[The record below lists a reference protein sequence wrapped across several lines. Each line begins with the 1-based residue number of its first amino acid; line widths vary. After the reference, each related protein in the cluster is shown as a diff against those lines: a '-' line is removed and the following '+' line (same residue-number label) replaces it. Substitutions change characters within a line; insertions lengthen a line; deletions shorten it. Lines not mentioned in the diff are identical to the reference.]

1 MAFPLNPT
9 NGQLVSQFDK
19 PYIYDST
26 LGVWRSY
33 AGSFS
38 GASIDVLSDVDL
50 TVAPEDG
57 QVLTWNAAN
66 SEFVPGEAASGTN
79 VYTTI
84 AELPLSGNDDGS
96 LAFVSGNN
104 RLYIW
109 NGAGWFNIAMI
120 NTSPS
125 ITTGPDASYAFAVDG
140 TPIVLTLVAEDPEG
154 FPITWSYQV
163 TTGSLGSTATV
174 GQSDNVFT
182 ITPSTSE
189 ADIGAFGI
197 TFTASDGINLATAA
211 SSFSLSF
218 GPNWSLTTQQQKI
231 VASDIQAND
240 NFGYSVAIS
249 GDTAVVGAHYEDT
262 GATSAGSVYIFTR
275 SGTTWTQQ
283 QKIQASDLQAND
295 QFGISVSIDGDT
307 AVVGAWYE
315 DTGGADAG
323 SAYIFTRSGTT
334 WTQQQKIQSSDIQAG
349 DQCGYSV
356 AISGDTVVVGANRE
370 DTGGSNAGAAYV
382 FTRSGSTWTQQQ
394 KIQASDLQTTDQFGM
409 SVAIDGDTVVVAAY
423 AEDTGGADAG
433 SAYIFTRSGTTW
445 TQQQKI
451 LSSDIEAYDYFG
463 TSVSIDGDTVVV
475 TAQSEDTGDINAGA
489 AYIFTRD
496 GTTWTQQQKIQASD
510 AEGSDS
516 FGASVSIDGDTIVV
530 GAYGEDTG
538 GANAGAAYVF
548 TRSGTTWTQQQKIVA
563 SDAEASDQ
571 FGSSV
576 SISGDTVVVGA
587 YADDTGGTTDAGA
600 AYIFVAG

>member
-1 MAFPLNPT
+1 MAFPINPT

-249 GDTAVVGAHYEDT
+249 GDTAVVGAQYEDIGGTSAGAAYVFTRSGTTWTEQQKIQASDKQASDFFGYSVAIDGDTAVVGAWYEETGATDSGSAYIFTRSGTTWTQQQKIVSSDLQAFDQFGASVSIDGDTVVVGATGEDTGGQQAGAAYVFTRSGTTWTQQQKIQASDIGAGDGFGISVSISGDTVVVGAQLEDTGGTDAGAAYVFTRSGTTWTQQAKIQSSDIEANDRFGYSVAIDGDTVVVSAYYEDT
-262 GATSAGSVYIFTR
+262 GGTNAGAAYIFTR

-283 QKIQASDLQAND
+283 QKIQASDAQAID
-295 QFGISVSIDGDT
+295 QFG
-307 AVVGAWYE
+307 W
-315 DTGGADAG
+315 
-323 SAYIFTRSGTT
+323 
-334 WTQQQKIQSSDIQAG
+334 
-349 DQCGYSV
+349 
-356 AISGDTVVVGANRE
+356 
-370 DTGGSNAGAAYV
+370 
-382 FTRSGSTWTQQQ
+382 
-394 KIQASDLQTTDQFGM
+394 
-409 SVAIDGDTVVVAAY
+409 
-423 AEDTGGADAG
+423 
-433 SAYIFTRSGTTW
+433 
-445 TQQQKI
+445 
-451 LSSDIEAYDYFG
+451 
-463 TSVSIDGDTVVV
+463 SVSIDGDTVVV
-475 TAQSEDTGDINAGA
+475 GAFAEDTGGTSAGA

-510 AEGSDS
+510 VQAGDQ
-516 FGASVSIDGDTIVV
+516 FGISVSIDG
-530 GAYGEDTG
+530 E
-538 GANAGAAYVF
+538 
-548 TRSGTTWTQQQKIVA
+548 
-563 SDAEASDQ
+563 
-571 FGSSV
+571 
-576 SISGDTVVVGA
+576 TVVVGA
-587 YADDTGGTTDAGA
+587 HFEDAGGAEAGA

>member
-1 MAFPLNPT
+1 
-9 NGQLVSQFDK
+9 
-19 PYIYDST
+19 
-26 LGVWRSY
+26 VWRSY

-84 AELPLSGNDDGS
+84 AELPLSGNSTGDQ
-96 LAFVSGNN
+96 AFVSSTN
-104 RLYIW
+104 RLYLW
-109 NGAGWFNIAMI
+109 NGAGWFNIALI

-154 FPITWSYQV
+154 FPITWSYAV
-163 TTGSLGSTATV
+163 TTGSLGSTATI
-174 GQSDNVFT
+174 GRSDNVFT

-189 ADIGAFGI
+189 ADIGTFSI

-231 VASDIQAND
+231 QSSDIQAND

-262 GATSAGSVYIFTR
+262 GGTSAGAAYVFTRSGTTWTQQQKIQATDKQAGDFFGYSVAIDGDTAVVGAQAEETGATDAGSVYIFTR

-283 QKIQASDLQAND
+283 QKIVASDLQAWD
-295 QFGISVSIDGDT
+295 QFG
-307 AVVGAWYE
+307 
-315 DTGGADAG
+315 
-323 SAYIFTRSGTT
+323 
-334 WTQQQKIQSSDIQAG
+334 
-349 DQCGYSV
+349 
-356 AISGDTVVVGANRE
+356 N
-370 DTGGSNAGAAYV
+370 
-382 FTRSGSTWTQQQ
+382 
-394 KIQASDLQTTDQFGM
+394 
-409 SVAIDGDTVVVAAY
+409 
-423 AEDTGGADAG
+423 
-433 SAYIFTRSGTTW
+433 
-445 TQQQKI
+445 
-451 LSSDIEAYDYFG
+451 
-463 TSVSIDGDTVVV
+463 SVSIDGDTVVV
-475 TAQSEDTGDINAGA
+475 GA
-489 AYIFTRD
+489 N
-496 GTTWTQQQKIQASD
+496 
-510 AEGSDS
+510 
-516 FGASVSIDGDTIVV
+516 
-530 GAYGEDTG
+530 GEDTG

-548 TRSGTTWTQQQKIVA
+548 TRSGTTWTQQQKIQA
-563 SDAEASDQ
+563 SDLQASDS
-571 FGSSV
+571 FGTSV

-587 YADDTGGTTDAGA
+587 YREDTGGADAGAAYVFTRSGTTWTQQQKIQASDLQASDLFGQSVSISGDTVVVGAYSEDTGGSDAGSVYIFTRSGTTWTQQQKIQASDPEAEDTFGNSVSIDGDTVVVGAQYEDTGGTSAGAAYVFTRSGTTWTEQQKIVASDAQATDYFGQAVAIDGDTVVVGAYLEDTGGAEAGA

>member
-249 GDTAVVGAHYEDT
+249 GDTAVVGAQYEDIGGTSAGAAYVFTRSGTTWTEQQKIQASDKQASDFFGYSVAIDGDTAVVGAWYEETGATDSGSAYIFTRSGTTWTQQQKIVSSDLQAFDQFGASVSIDGDTVVVGATGEDTGGQQAGAAYVFTRSGTTWTQQQKIQASDIGAGDGFGISVSISGDTVVVGAQLEDTGGTDAGAAYVFTRSGTTWTQQAKIQSSDIEANDRFGYSVAIDGDTVVVSAYYEDT
-262 GATSAGSVYIFTR
+262 GGTNAGAAYIFTR

-283 QKIQASDLQAND
+283 QKIQASDAQAID
-295 QFGISVSIDGDT
+295 QFG
-307 AVVGAWYE
+307 W
-315 DTGGADAG
+315 
-323 SAYIFTRSGTT
+323 
-334 WTQQQKIQSSDIQAG
+334 
-349 DQCGYSV
+349 
-356 AISGDTVVVGANRE
+356 
-370 DTGGSNAGAAYV
+370 
-382 FTRSGSTWTQQQ
+382 
-394 KIQASDLQTTDQFGM
+394 
-409 SVAIDGDTVVVAAY
+409 
-423 AEDTGGADAG
+423 
-433 SAYIFTRSGTTW
+433 
-445 TQQQKI
+445 
-451 LSSDIEAYDYFG
+451 
-463 TSVSIDGDTVVV
+463 SVSIDGDTVVV
-475 TAQSEDTGDINAGA
+475 GAFAEDTGGTSAGA

-510 AEGSDS
+510 VQAGDQ
-516 FGASVSIDGDTIVV
+516 FGISVSIDG
-530 GAYGEDTG
+530 E
-538 GANAGAAYVF
+538 
-548 TRSGTTWTQQQKIVA
+548 
-563 SDAEASDQ
+563 
-571 FGSSV
+571 
-576 SISGDTVVVGA
+576 TVVVGA
-587 YADDTGGTTDAGA
+587 HFEDAGGAEAGA

>member
-1 MAFPLNPT
+1 MTFPLNPT

-140 TPIVLTLVAEDPEG
+140 TPIILTLVAEDPEG
-154 FPITWSYQV
+154 VPITWSYAV
-163 TTGSLGSTATV
+163 TTGSIGSTATV

-218 GPNWSLTTQQQKI
+218 GPDWSLTTQQQKI
-231 VASDIQAND
+231 QASDIQAD
-240 NFGYSVAIS
+240 DWFGQSISISGDTVVVGAHYEDIGGADAGAAYIFTRSGTTWTQQQKIQATDKQASDFFGYSVAID
-249 GDTAVVGAHYEDT
+249 GDTAVVGAWYEET
-262 GATSAGSVYIFTR
+262 GATDSGSVYIFTR

-283 QKIQASDLQAND
+283 QKIVSSDLQAWD
-295 QFGISVSIDGDT
+295 QFGASVSIDGDT
-307 AVVGAWYE
+307 VVVGATGE
-315 DTGGADAG
+315 DTGGQQAG
-323 SAYIFTRSGTT
+323 AAYVFTRSGTT
-334 WTQQQKIQSSDIQAG
+334 WTQQQKIQASDIGAG
-349 DQCGYSV
+349 DGFGISV
-356 AISGDTVVVGANRE
+356 SISGDTVVVGA
-370 DTGGSNAGAAYV
+370 
-382 FTRSGSTWTQQQ
+382 Q
-394 KIQASDLQTTDQFGM
+394 L
-409 SVAIDGDTVVVAAY
+409 
-423 AEDTGGADAG
+423 
-433 SAYIFTRSGTTW
+433 
-445 TQQQKI
+445 
-451 LSSDIEAYDYFG
+451 
-463 TSVSIDGDTVVV
+463 
-475 TAQSEDTGDINAGA
+475 
-489 AYIFTRD
+489 
-496 GTTWTQQQKIQASD
+496 
-510 AEGSDS
+510 
-516 FGASVSIDGDTIVV
+516 
-530 GAYGEDTG
+530 EDTG

-548 TRSGTTWTQQQKIVA
+548 TRSGTTWTQQAKIQS
-563 SDAEASDQ
+563 SDIEASDQ
-571 FGSSV
+571 FGISVAIDGDTIVVGANLEDAGGANAGAAYIFTRSGTTWTQQQKIQASDLQASDYFGWSV
-576 SISGDTVVVGA
+576 SISGDTAVVGAQLEDTGASNAGAAYIFTRDGTTWTQQAKIQSSDIEANDRFGYSVSIDGDTVVVGA
-587 YADDTGGTTDAGA
+587 QLEDTGGTDAGA

>member
-1 MAFPLNPT
+1 MAFPINPT

-249 GDTAVVGAHYEDT
+249 GDTAVVGAQYEDIGGTSAGAAYVFTRSGTTWTEQQKIQASDKQASDFFGYSVAIDGDTAVVGAWYEETGATDSGSAYIFTRSGTTWTQQAKIISSDLQAWDQFGASVSIDGDTVVVGATGEDTGGQQAGAAYVFTRSGTTWTQQQKIQASDIGAGDGFGISVSISGDTVVVGAQLEDTGGTDAGAAYVFTRSGTTWTQQAKIQSSDIEANDRFGYSVAIDGDTVVVSAYYEDT
-262 GATSAGSVYIFTR
+262 GGTNAGAAYIFTR

-283 QKIQASDLQAND
+283 QKIQASDAQAID
-295 QFGISVSIDGDT
+295 QFG
-307 AVVGAWYE
+307 W
-315 DTGGADAG
+315 
-323 SAYIFTRSGTT
+323 
-334 WTQQQKIQSSDIQAG
+334 
-349 DQCGYSV
+349 
-356 AISGDTVVVGANRE
+356 
-370 DTGGSNAGAAYV
+370 
-382 FTRSGSTWTQQQ
+382 
-394 KIQASDLQTTDQFGM
+394 
-409 SVAIDGDTVVVAAY
+409 
-423 AEDTGGADAG
+423 
-433 SAYIFTRSGTTW
+433 
-445 TQQQKI
+445 
-451 LSSDIEAYDYFG
+451 
-463 TSVSIDGDTVVV
+463 SVSIDGDTVVV
-475 TAQSEDTGDINAGA
+475 GAFAEDTGGTSAGA

-510 AEGSDS
+510 VQAGDQ
-516 FGASVSIDGDTIVV
+516 FGISVSIDG
-530 GAYGEDTG
+530 E
-538 GANAGAAYVF
+538 
-548 TRSGTTWTQQQKIVA
+548 
-563 SDAEASDQ
+563 
-571 FGSSV
+571 
-576 SISGDTVVVGA
+576 TVVVGA
-587 YADDTGGTTDAGA
+587 HFEDAGGAEAGA

>member
-1 MAFPLNPT
+1 MTFPLNPT

-84 AELPLSGNDDGS
+84 AELPLSGNSTGDQ
-96 LAFVSGNN
+96 AFVSSTN
-104 RLYIW
+104 RLYLW
-109 NGAGWFNIAMI
+109 NGAGWFNIALI

-154 FPITWSYQV
+154 FPITWSYAV
-163 TTGSLGSTATV
+163 TTGSLGSTATI
-174 GQSDNVFT
+174 GRSDNVFT

-189 ADIGAFGI
+189 ADIGTFSI

-231 VASDIQAND
+231 QSSDIQAND

-262 GATSAGSVYIFTR
+262 GGTSAGAAYVFTRSGTTWTQQQKIQATDKQAGDFFGYSVAIDGDTAVVGAQAEETGATDAGSVYIFTR

-283 QKIQASDLQAND
+283 QKIVASDLQAWD
-295 QFGISVSIDGDT
+295 QFG
-307 AVVGAWYE
+307 
-315 DTGGADAG
+315 
-323 SAYIFTRSGTT
+323 
-334 WTQQQKIQSSDIQAG
+334 
-349 DQCGYSV
+349 
-356 AISGDTVVVGANRE
+356 N
-370 DTGGSNAGAAYV
+370 
-382 FTRSGSTWTQQQ
+382 
-394 KIQASDLQTTDQFGM
+394 
-409 SVAIDGDTVVVAAY
+409 
-423 AEDTGGADAG
+423 
-433 SAYIFTRSGTTW
+433 
-445 TQQQKI
+445 
-451 LSSDIEAYDYFG
+451 
-463 TSVSIDGDTVVV
+463 SVSIDGDTVVV
-475 TAQSEDTGDINAGA
+475 GA
-489 AYIFTRD
+489 N
-496 GTTWTQQQKIQASD
+496 
-510 AEGSDS
+510 
-516 FGASVSIDGDTIVV
+516 
-530 GAYGEDTG
+530 GEDTG

-548 TRSGTTWTQQQKIVA
+548 TRSGTTWTQQQKIQA
-563 SDAEASDQ
+563 SDLQASDS
-571 FGSSV
+571 FGTSV

-587 YADDTGGTTDAGA
+587 YREDTGGADAGAAYVFTRSGTTWTQQQKIQASDLQASDLFGQSVSISGDTVVVGAYSEDTGGSDAGSVYIFTRSGTTWTQQQKIQASDPEAEDTFGNSVSIDGDTVVVGAQYEDTGGTSAGAAYVFTRSGTTWTEQQKIVASDAQATDYFGQAVAIDGDTVVVGAYLEDTGGAEAGA

>member
-1 MAFPLNPT
+1 MTFPLNPT

-84 AELPLSGNDDGS
+84 AELPLSGNSTGDQ
-96 LAFVSGNN
+96 AFVSSTN
-104 RLYIW
+104 RLYLW
-109 NGAGWFNIAMI
+109 NGAGWFNIALI

-154 FPITWSYQV
+154 FPITWSYAV
-163 TTGSLGSTATV
+163 TTGSLGSTATI
-174 GQSDNVFT
+174 GRSDNVFT

-189 ADIGAFGI
+189 ADIGTFSI

-231 VASDIQAND
+231 QSSDIQAND

-262 GATSAGSVYIFTR
+262 GGTSAGAAYVFTRSGTTWTQQQKIQATDKQAGDFFGYSVAIDGDTAVVGAQAEETGATDAGSVYIFTR

-283 QKIQASDLQAND
+283 QKIQASDK
-295 QFGISVSIDGDT
+295 
-307 AVVGAWYE
+307 E
-315 DTGGADAG
+315 
-323 SAYIFTRSGTT
+323 
-334 WTQQQKIQSSDIQAG
+334 
-349 DQCGYSV
+349 
-356 AISGDTVVVGANRE
+356 
-370 DTGGSNAGAAYV
+370 
-382 FTRSGSTWTQQQ
+382 
-394 KIQASDLQTTDQFGM
+394 ASDLFGH
-409 SVAIDGDTVVVAAY
+409 
-423 AEDTGGADAG
+423 
-433 SAYIFTRSGTTW
+433 
-445 TQQQKI
+445 
-451 LSSDIEAYDYFG
+451 
-463 TSVSIDGDTVVV
+463 SVSIDGDTVVV
-475 TAQSEDTGDINAGA
+475 GA
-489 AYIFTRD
+489 N
-496 GTTWTQQQKIQASD
+496 
-510 AEGSDS
+510 
-516 FGASVSIDGDTIVV
+516 
-530 GAYGEDTG
+530 GEDTG

-548 TRSGTTWTQQQKIVA
+548 TRSGTTWTQQQKIQA
-563 SDAEASDQ
+563 SDLQASDS
-571 FGSSV
+571 FGTSV

-587 YADDTGGTTDAGA
+587 YREDTGGADAGAAYVFTRSGTTWTQQQKIQASDLQASDLFGQSVSISGDTVVVGAYSEDTGGSDAGSVYIFTRSGTTWTQQQKIQASDPEAEDTFGNSVSIDGDTVVVGAQYEDTGGTSAGAAYVFTRSGTTWTEQQKIVASDAQATDYFGQAVAIDGDTVVVGAYLEDTGGAEAGA

>member
-1 MAFPLNPT
+1 MAFPINPT

-249 GDTAVVGAHYEDT
+249 GDTAVVGAQYEDIGGTSAGAAYVFTRSGTTWTEQQKIQASDKQASDFFGYSVAIDGDTAVVGAWYEETGATDSGSAYIFTRSGTTWTQQQKIVSSDLQAFDQFGASVSIDGDTVVVGATGEDTGGQQAGAAYVFTRSGTTWTQQQKIQASDIGAGDGFGISVSISGDTVVVGAQLEDTGGADAGAAYVFTRSGTTWTQQAKIQSSDIEANDRFGYSVAIDGDTVVVSAYYEDT
-262 GATSAGSVYIFTR
+262 GGTNAGAAYIFTR

-283 QKIQASDLQAND
+283 QKIQASDAEAID
-295 QFGISVSIDGDT
+295 QFG
-307 AVVGAWYE
+307 W
-315 DTGGADAG
+315 
-323 SAYIFTRSGTT
+323 
-334 WTQQQKIQSSDIQAG
+334 
-349 DQCGYSV
+349 
-356 AISGDTVVVGANRE
+356 
-370 DTGGSNAGAAYV
+370 
-382 FTRSGSTWTQQQ
+382 
-394 KIQASDLQTTDQFGM
+394 
-409 SVAIDGDTVVVAAY
+409 
-423 AEDTGGADAG
+423 
-433 SAYIFTRSGTTW
+433 
-445 TQQQKI
+445 
-451 LSSDIEAYDYFG
+451 
-463 TSVSIDGDTVVV
+463 SVSIDGDTVVV
-475 TAQSEDTGDINAGA
+475 GAFAEDTGGTSAGA

-510 AEGSDS
+510 VQAGDQ
-516 FGASVSIDGDTIVV
+516 FGISVSIDG
-530 GAYGEDTG
+530 E
-538 GANAGAAYVF
+538 
-548 TRSGTTWTQQQKIVA
+548 
-563 SDAEASDQ
+563 
-571 FGSSV
+571 
-576 SISGDTVVVGA
+576 TVVVGA
-587 YADDTGGTTDAGA
+587 QLEDTGGSDAGA